1 VCRRI
6 KRANKSSHGLFD
18 VLNNGDD
25 SICLIIKRNQDG
37 RIQVDGR
44 KVWPHAF
51 MYHIYLTF
59 IKGDIT
65 RTLNTGNHSEL
76 RTKDSLKVPC
86 KFPFTNDK
94 SEGHLCINPLHYEE
108 KLKIEVNHYIPK
120 SSVAEPPK
128 ALAWKS
134 NNSPN
139 RASTSSSTSPQPQQQ
154 QQRDKPTNMSAPPQ
168 PKGPAPQRKSEKKS
182 DGTVH
187 VDGSLIHQLSIS
199 DKLWGG
205 SADAERIARND
216 QERIEM
222 ANNIIKY
229 EETVA
234 RAAEK
239 RSLHNTRSRSPRQ
252 NRKLQQEM
260 LARGREEQEAKRDIQ
275 SIQQDL
281 QTIDLTSDNLFDNS
295 FDLTLQ
301 ENLGCPSPPLV
312 PTVENVVGENE
323 DFYIA
328 SQPITLVEQPEKPW
342 TTITYYECNNKQA
355 TYDTVK
361 PEITFYYKST
371 QKPKLNTKQHQE
383 NIEQYD
389 LAMVKNVNRSTDT
402 WDLLEKLEQGLSLI
416 YDRQRRL
423 VSVANNSPIK
433 IYILS
438 YLMNV
443 DCGKHEQSLIQVAPG
458 STRVVYDGRL
468 FAQTIEDINNQTN
481 SELEKWAL
489 VGQYASFFTVF
500 RISFQ
505 PWGPQYPKK
514 NLIECDLWLEV
525 QMTEYLGWIQNLE
538 DHYEYVMVQEG
549 R

>member
-1 VCRRI
+1 
-6 KRANKSSHGLFD
+6 
-18 VLNNGDD
+18 
-25 SICLIIKRNQDG
+25 
-37 RIQVDGR
+37 
-44 KVWPHAF
+44 
-51 MYHIYLTF
+51 
-59 IKGDIT
+59 
-65 RTLNTGNHSEL
+65 
-76 RTKDSLKVPC
+76 
-86 KFPFTNDK
+86 
-94 SEGHLCINPLHYEE
+94 
-108 KLKIEVNHYIPK
+108 
-120 SSVAEPPK
+120 
-128 ALAWKS
+128 
-134 NNSPN
+134 
-139 RASTSSSTSPQPQQQ
+139 
-154 QQRDKPTNMSAPPQ
+154 MSAPPQ
-168 PKGPAPQRKSEKKS
+168 PRRNEKK
-182 DGTVH
+182 DATVH
-187 VDGSLIHQLSIS
+187 VDGSLIHELSIS
-199 DKLWGG
+199 DKLWR
-205 SADAERIARND
+205 DPRHTDVDMIARND

-275 SIQQDL
+275 TIQQDL

-295 FDLTLQ
+295 FDLSLQ
-301 ENLGCPSPPLV
+301 ENLTPPLV

-355 TYDTVK
+355 TYETVK
-361 PEITFYYKST
+361 QEINFYYKST
-371 QKPKLNTKQHQE
+371 RKPQYNKQHLD

-402 WDLLEKLEQGLSLI
+402 WDLLEKLEQGLTLI
-416 YDRQRRL
+416 YDRERRL
-423 VSVANNSPIK
+423 VSVANNSPLK

-443 DCGKHEQSLIQVAPG
+443 DCGKHEQSLIQIAPG
-458 STRVVYDGRL
+458 SQRVVYDGRL

-514 NLIECDLWLEV
+514 NLIECDMWLEV

-549 R
+549 RWKLSEKNEWTNRLEIKKKNLPNCSLSHSD